1 MRTILVFSVVS
12 AIVLVAQ
19 PLRALA
25 WGAMSYAEA
34 VQRCNWGDPYACGVV
49 RQYHAAQTGP
59 WMSQQELNT
68 TRRGPL
74 STYDFVR

>member
-1 MRTILVFSVVS
+1 MRTVLVFSVVS
-12 AIVLVAQ
+12 TIVLAAQ
-19 PLRALA
+19 PLSALA
-25 WGAMSYAEA
+25 WGAMSFAEA
-34 VQRCNWGDPYACGVV
+34 VQRCNWGDQYACAVV
-49 RQYHAAQTGP
+49 RQYQDAQTGP